1 MIRMQNVTF
10 QYSEE
15 TAPILKNI
23 SLDISAGEIILLMGP
38 TGSGKTTLLQVLAGI
53 APLVTGGTIEGGVF
67 FEEIDVL
74 RNPGTC
80 RGKIG
85 LVFQDPELQLVNSTV
100 EDEVAFGPEN
110 LLLPK
115 AVVLERV
122 NWAIEKCRLTEQ
134 RNSFV
139 YALSGGQKQR
149 IAIAAGLSM
158 QPDLLL
164 MDGPLT
170 NLDPIGSAE
179 VLATI
184 NDLIRTETTKTV
196 VIASNKVDALLPL
209 VTRVIVLVG
218 GQIVLDATET
228 GERGLCPPFDRR
240 RIRDNP
246 LVELAGSYFN
256 GIPDASRRPN
266 SELYNWFKSRLLDRA
281 VRGII
286 FRRYIWCDTWHAELW
301 RLKEWINLP
310 VLDID
315 VGGDNEAHQ
324 HRAPNRIRSFLETLS

>member
-1 MIRMQNVTF
+1 MVRGD
-10 QYSEE
+10 
-15 TAPILKNI
+15 
-23 SLDISAGEIILLMGP
+23 LDIFDI
-38 TGSGKTTLLQVLAGI
+38 
-53 APLVTGGTIEGGVF
+53 
-67 FEEIDVL
+67 
-74 RNPGTC
+74 
-80 RGKIG
+80 
-85 LVFQDPELQLVNSTV
+85 V
-100 EDEVAFGPEN
+100 E
-110 LLLPK
+110 
-115 AVVLERV
+115 
-122 NWAIEKCRLTEQ
+122 Q
-134 RNSFV
+134 S
-139 YALSGGQKQR
+139 
-149 IAIAAGLSM
+149 
-158 QPDLLL
+158 
-164 MDGPLT
+164 
-170 NLDPIGSAE
+170 
-179 VLATI
+179 
-184 NDLIRTETTKTV
+184 
-196 VIASNKVDALLPL
+196 
-209 VTRVIVLVG
+209 G

>member
-1 MIRMQNVTF
+1 MKTIIYTCPYVPAEWIAAYGLRPSRVMPAALRSTGPLALTEGLCPYVHSFINEVITDSPQTDTCGVIITTICDQMRRAFDILVRRCNLPAFLMNVPHTWQSVAAQKMYVDELRRLGQF
-10 QYSEE
+10 LLRLGGKPPSDDTLTQVMLEYNAARAS
-15 TAPILKNI
+15 ILAAR
-23 SLDISAGEIILLMGP
+23 SHLSARQHAEAIAAFGRDGLAKTLNKEVSTQPLI
-38 TGSGKTTLLQVLAGI
+38 TGVPLAIVGG
-53 APLVTGGTIEGGVF
+53 PLVTADLDIF
-67 FEEIDVL
+67 DI
-74 RNPGTC
+74 
-80 RGKIG
+80 
-85 LVFQDPELQLVNSTV
+85 V
-100 EDEVAFGPEN
+100 E
-110 LLLPK
+110 
-115 AVVLERV
+115 
-122 NWAIEKCRLTEQ
+122 Q
-134 RNSFV
+134 S
-139 YALSGGQKQR
+139 
-149 IAIAAGLSM
+149 
-158 QPDLLL
+158 
-164 MDGPLT
+164 
-170 NLDPIGSAE
+170 
-179 VLATI
+179 
-184 NDLIRTETTKTV
+184 
-196 VIASNKVDALLPL
+196 
-209 VTRVIVLVG
+209 G